1 MNKPDN
7 TKYDDI
13 KDILFK
19 DETEEISNLMSH
31 IYIEYRPNPRIRDT
45 IDDKN
50 LTKLLNIL
58 NEKRAQN
65 LIYAEKIGAII
76 KAFDYE
82 RFDMFYKFYKKHSKE
97 LNRQQLLNMWNRLGD
112 TNDFYILVE
121 LAAKDNK
128 TKTLD
133 FLEKYKKEQEK
144 KQEQENK
151 KKEQERK
158 EFFKNQR
165 VEFNYNLFRK
175 KKFDKE
181 IPVIILQ

>member
-19 DETEEISNLMSH
+19 DETEEISMLMSR
-31 IYIEYRPNPRIRDT
+31 IYIDYRPNPRIRDT

-82 RFDMFYKFYKKHSKE
+82 RFDIFYNFYKKHSKE
-97 LNRQQLLNMWNRLGD
+97 LNRQQLLDIWNKLGH
-112 TNDFYILVE
+112 TSDFYILVE

-128 TKTLD
+128 DKTLN
-133 FLEKYKKEQEK
+133 FLERYKKEQD
-144 KQEQENK
+144 
-151 KKEQERK
+151 KKEQEEKDKKEKERK

-175 KKFDKE
+175 KKYDVE
-181 IPVIILQ
+181 IPVVILQ

>member
-1 MNKPDN
+1 MNN
-7 TKYDDI
+7 TNNTRYDDI
-13 KDILFK
+13 EDILFK
-19 DETEEISNLMSH
+19 DETEEISNLMSY
-31 IYIEYRPNPRIRDT
+31 IYLEYRPNPRIKDT

-50 LTKLLNIL
+50 LIKLLNIL

-76 KAFDYE
+76 KSFDYE
-82 RFDMFYKFYKKHSKE
+82 RFDIFYNFFKKHSKE
-97 LNRQQLLNMWNRLGD
+97 LNKQQLLNMWNRLGN
-112 TNDFYILVE
+112 TYDFYILVE

-128 TKTLD
+128 IKTLD
-133 FLEKYKKEQEK
+133 FLKKYKKEQDK

-151 KKEQERK
+151 KQEQKRK

-165 VEFNYNLFRK
+165 VEFNYNIFK
-175 KKFDKE
+175 KNKFDKV